1 MSGGGGKGGSQTQKM
16 EIPKWV
22 EEPATRNLAR
32 AEDVQKIGYMPY
44 YGADVA
50 GFSPME
56 QQSMQNTV
64 GQAQA
69 FGLAPQG
76 MQAMAGMPQ
85 AQQYDLGGGQMV
97 SGYSAGGLY
106 DQALAE
112 TRARQPE
119 FSRRYDELYFPNEE
133 NA

>member
-1 MSGGGGKGGSQTQKM
+1 MSGGKGGSKTTAT
-16 EIPKWV
+16 EIPDWIK
-22 EEPATRNLAR
+22 EPAVRNLAR

-50 GFSPME
+50 GFTPME
-56 QQSMQNTV
+56 QQAMQNQV
-64 GQAQA
+64 SQAQA

-97 SGYSAGGLY
+97 SGYTAGGLY

-112 TRARQPE
+112 MQTRQPE
-119 FSRRYDELYFPNEE
+119 FAQRYNELYFPSEE
-133 NA
+133 EA

>member
-1 MSGGGGKGGSQTQKM
+1 MSGGKGGSQQQKVT
-16 EIPKWV
+16 IPDYIK
-22 EEPATRNLAR
+22 EPTIRNLAR
-32 AEDVQKIGYMPY
+32 AEELQKIGYMPY
-44 YGADVA
+44 YGADVV
-50 GFSPME
+50 GFNPMQ

-97 SGYSAGGLY
+97 SGYTAGGLY

-112 TRARQPE
+112 TQSRQPE
-119 FSRRYDELYFPNEE
+119 FAQRYNELYFPSEE

>member
-1 MSGGGGKGGSQTQKM
+1 MSGGKGGSQTTQAQ
-16 EIPKWV
+16 IPDWAK
-22 EEPATRNLAR
+22 EPTVRNLAR
-32 AEDVQKIGYMPY
+32 AEDLQKVGYMPY

-56 QQSMQNTV
+56 QQAMQNQV
-64 GQAQA
+64 NQAQA

-97 SGYSAGGLY
+97 SGYTAGSLY

-112 TRARQPE
+112 TQARQPE
-119 FSRRYDELYFPNEE
+119 FAQRYNELYFPSEE
-133 NA
+133 KA